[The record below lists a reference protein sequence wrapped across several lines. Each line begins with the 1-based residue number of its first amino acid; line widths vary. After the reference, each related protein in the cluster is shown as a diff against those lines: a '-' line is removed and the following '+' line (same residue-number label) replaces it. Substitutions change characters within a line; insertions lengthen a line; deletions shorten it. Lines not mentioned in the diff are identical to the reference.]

1 MTENDRRLAED
12 AKRAAEASKSVT
24 SLAEKADNIKSRI
37 ALITKLGRLED
48 ASKLEAQLLDVL
60 EAEFNLKWGV
70 QETNLAASTLDFT
83 TRAVLAQQSS
93 APSQT
98 H

>member
-12 AKRAAEASKSVT
+12 AKRAEASKSVT

-60 EAEFNLKWGV
+60 QAEFNLKWGV
-70 QETNLAASTLDFT
+70 QETNVAASTLDFT
-83 TRAVLAQQSS
+83 TRAVLVQQSS